1 MNREF
6 KKFII
11 KTTAAAL
18 ILFVFGWIV
27 FTFFV
32 PDKYIAVLPW
42 MLFIFL
48 TITLI
53 TFLFQLLV
61 AKKDMAR
68 FSRINV
74 LVSFFRLVLYSAFAF
89 IYLAKRPENA
99 AVFVVCLV
107 VFYLVFTYL
116 EVAELTRISKN
127 LKK

>member
-1 MNREF
+1 MTWEL
-6 KKFII
+6 KKFIV
-11 KTTAAAL
+11 KTLAAAL
-18 ILFVFGWIV
+18 ILFAFGWIV

-42 MLFIFL
+42 MLLIFL
-48 TITLI
+48 IITLV
-53 TFLFQLLV
+53 TFIIQLRM

-68 FSRINV
+68 FSRISV
-74 LVSFFRLVLYSAFAF
+74 LVSFLRLVFYSAFAF

-107 VFYLVFTYL
+107 IFYLVFTFL
-116 EVAELTRISKN
+116 EVAELTGISKN

>member
-1 MNREF
+1 MNSEF
-6 KKFII
+6 KMFII

-68 FSRINV
+68 FSRISV

-107 VFYLVFTYL
+107 IFYLVFTYL

>member
-1 MNREF
+1 MNRELN
-6 KKFII
+6 KFII
-11 KTTAAAL
+11 KTFAAAL
-18 ILFVFGWIV
+18 ILLAFGWIV

-42 MLFIFL
+42 MLLIFL
-48 TITLI
+48 IITLI
-53 TFLFQLLV
+53 TFIFQLKV

-68 FSRINV
+68 FSRISV
-74 LVSFFRLVLYSAFAF
+74 LVSFLRLVLYSAFAF
-89 IYLAKRPENA
+89 IYLAKKPENA

-107 VFYLVFTYL
+107 IFYLVFTFL